1 VRGFT
6 SFSEKLEPEVL
17 MLIINQYLSVASDA
31 INLYEGVVDK
41 YVGDAVTGLFNTQL
55 NPQTDHALRAVR
67 AALSMKYDVLA
78 LHDVL
83 PPEQRL
89 LFGIGI
95 HTGHAVLGNVGSPE
109 RREFAA
115 IGDALE
121 FSKLLQEN
129 AGKGEIMLS
138 DVTYQQ
144 VKDYFDCE
152 ALTPGK
158 LKGRTDFTVMYRVNG
173 VKKGKTS
180 PLIDFE

>member
-1 VRGFT
+1 
-6 SFSEKLEPEVL
+6 
-17 MLIINQYLSVASDA
+17 
-31 INLYEGVVDK
+31 
-41 YVGDAVTGLFNTQL
+41 
-55 NPQTDHALRAVR
+55 
-67 AALSMKYDVLA
+67 
-78 LHDVL
+78 
-83 PPEQRL
+83 
-89 LFGIGI
+89 
-95 HTGHAVLGNVGSPE
+95 VLGNVGSPE